1 MERTAQATAGE
12 DGKRRCPWS
21 GTTPHMIAYHDEEW
35 GVPVHDDDVLFE
47 FLILE
52 GAQAGLSW
60 ATILGRRDGYRR
72 ALHGF
77 DAARIAKYGARD
89 VARLMGDAGIIRNRL
104 KVEATI
110 GNARALLELREER
123 TLAEHL
129 WSFVDGE
136 PVRNRFRT
144 AGEVPVSTAASDAM
158 SKDLKKRGFK
168 FVGTTILYAFMQA
181 VGMTND
187 HLTSCFRHGEV

>member
-1 MERTAQATAGE
+1 
-12 DGKRRCPWS
+12 
-21 GTTPHMIAYHDEEW
+21 MIAYHDDEW

-47 FLILE
+47 ILILE

-60 ATILGRRDGYRR
+60 ATILGRRDGYRK

-89 VARLMGDAGIIRNRL
+89 VARLMADPGIIRNRL

-110 GNARALLELREER
+110 GNARAFLALREER

-144 AGEVPVSTAASDAM
+144 VGEVPVSTAASDAM

-187 HLTSCFRHGEV
+187 HLVSCFRHGEV

>member
-1 MERTAQATAGE
+1 VERAARATVGE

-21 GTTPHMIAYHDEEW
+21 GTAPHMVAYHDDEW
-35 GVPVHDDDVLFE
+35 GVPAHDDGVLFE
-47 FLILE
+47 LLILE

-77 DAARIAKYGARD
+77 DPERIARYGARD
-89 VARLMGDAGIIRNRL
+89 VARLMADPGIVRNRL

-110 GNARALLELREER
+110 GNARAFLALREER

-136 PVRNRFRT
+136 PLRPRFRT
-144 AGEVPVSTAASDAM
+144 VGDVPVSTPASDAL

-168 FVGTTILYAFMQA
+168 FVGTTICYAFMQA

-187 HLTSCFRHGEV
+187 HLVTCFRHDEV